1 MISRTLWSIWAWF
14 ALAVT
19 VLVMTP
25 VIAVTRLVTM
35 PFDPGAYQAGRMF
48 RRIAVIHQKLNP
60 LWTFTVSG
68 TVPDDPRHPYV
79 VVSNHESFVDILLI
93 SHVPMEMKW
102 MSKSEFFKIPFVGWA
117 MRMVG
122 DIRLERGDKKSG
134 VQALKDCRDRL
145 DKRVS
150 VMVFPEGTRS
160 KTGELQAFK
169 TGAFRVAIQA
179 GVPVL
184 PIAVLG
190 SRDALIKHD
199 WRFGRSHAE
208 ARLLEPISTEG
219 LTKHDVDD
227 LTEQARTA
235 IAEALGDMR
244 AERGMPPL
252 EDAAAE
258 RSTDDEPDT
267 TSG

>member
-19 VLVMTP
+19 MIVMTP
-25 VIAVTRLVTM
+25 VIAITRLVTM

-48 RRIAVIHQKLNP
+48 RRVAVIHQKLNP

-68 TVPDDPRHPYV
+68 HVPDDPRRPYM
-79 VVSNHESFVDILLI
+79 VVSNHESFVDMLLI

-102 MSKSEFFKIPFVGWA
+102 LSKSEFFKIPFVGWA
-117 MRMVG
+117 MWMVG
-122 DIRLERGDKKSG
+122 DIKLHRGDKKSG
-134 VQALKDCRDRL
+134 VQALQECRDRL

-150 VMVFPEGTRS
+150 VMIFPEGTRS
-160 KTGELQAFK
+160 KTGALQEFR

-179 GVPVL
+179 GVPIL

-208 ARLLEPISTEG
+208 VRVLEPISIEG
-219 LTKHDVDD
+219 LTKHDVPD
-227 LTEQARTA
+227 LTEQARSA
-235 IAEALGDMR
+235 IATALDEMR
-244 AERGMPPL
+244 AERGLPPVAHDVPAA
-252 EDAAAE
+252 DAE
-258 RSTDDEPDT
+258 
-267 TSG
+267 